1 MRRKIVA
8 LNLVLAAVVAYAG
21 VQLRNQWRAAK
32 SRERSVL
39 AAPSVKPPQVPPYIP
54 LPGSEPAL
62 SASYNNVVQKFLL
75 DPSRNPNVVI
85 EVVPPPPP
93 PPMPALP
100 RYHGQMNLDGVTAIL
115 SERANAPQKSVHLG
129 EQIGDFKLVDVST
142 QELVFEWNGQTVH
155 KRLDELLD
163 RDDSGSNVRAA
174 SSSAM
179 QAPPPPA
186 PVIKTPTGPG
196 DVMPQGFRVCN
207 QNDSTPEGAV
217 VDGFRKVSYNTPFGP
232 ACRWDPIGK

>member
-1 MRRKIVA
+1 MKRKIVA
-8 LNLVLAAVVAYAG
+8 LNLVLAAVVAFAG
-21 VQLRNQWRAAK
+21 VQLRNQWRAARN
-32 SRERSVL
+32 RERAVL

-62 SASYNNVVQKFLL
+62 SASYNNIVQKDLL

-115 SERANAPQKSVHLG
+115 SDNANAPQRSVHLG
-129 EQIGDFKLVDVST
+129 EQIGEFKLVDVST
-142 QELVFEWNGQTVH
+142 EELVFQWNGQTVR
-155 KRLDELLD
+155 KRIEELSD
-163 RDDSGSNVRAA
+163 RSEPGSNVPVR
-174 SSSAM
+174 SAM
-179 QAPPPPA
+179 QAPPPPV
-186 PVIKTPTGPG
+186 PVIKTPLGPG
-196 DVMPQGFRVCN
+196 EMMPQGFRVCN
-207 QNDSTPEGAV
+207 PNDSTPDGAV
-217 VDGFRKVSYNTPFGP
+217 VDGFRKVSYSTPFGS